1 MPKTS
6 ATLLIIDDDEVVRAS
21 LAAYLEDSGFSVLQA
36 SNGQQGLQVFEQDKP
51 DLVICDLRMPQMG
64 GLELIRQVTELS
76 PQTPVIVVSG
86 AGVMNDA
93 VEALRLG
100 AADYL
105 IKPLED
111 LAVLEHSVRRAL
123 DRARLLMEN
132 QRYREKLE
140 KANRELAASLNLLQE
155 DQNAGRQVQMNM
167 LPVSPWA
174 IDDFK
179 FAHQII
185 PSLYL
190 SGDFVDYFRV
200 DERRV
205 AFYLADVSGHG
216 ASSAFVTVLLKFMTT
231 RLLFESKRSG
241 TLPEFKPSEV
251 LGHINRGLIS
261 CKLGKH
267 VTMVGGVIDEETGL
281 LTYSIGG
288 HLPLPVLY
296 TPDSVSYLQG
306 RGLPVGL
313 FNEATYED
321 HVLELPPTFSL
332 TLMSDGILDLLP
344 EPTLKEKEAALPER
358 VKAAGGSL
366 DGLRQVFGLATLGE
380 MPDDIALLVIQ
391 FAEQDGT
398 FVLKFVGEVRLTLCS
413 ALDAT
418 IERIFTALNFSA
430 IVIDLTETRSIDS
443 TTLGLLAKLSIQSRQ
458 KVGLLPTVVTTH
470 EDITR
475 LLQSMGFDQVFN
487 IVDRPIPCPECLTD
501 LPSQDQSEEVVRL
514 KVLEAH
520 KILMGLNESN
530 REAFHDL
537 VNALERH

>member
-1 MPKTS
+1 M
-6 ATLLIIDDDEVVRAS
+6 RAS

-36 SNGQQGLQVFEQDKP
+36 SNGQQGLQVFERDKP

-64 GLELIRQVTELS
+64 GLELIRQVTELA

-123 DRARLLMEN
+123 DRARLLLEN

-140 KANRELAASLNLLQE
+140 TANRELEASLNLLQE

-167 LPVSPWA
+167 LPVSPWT
-174 IDDFK
+174 IDEFQ

-231 RLLFESKRSG
+231 RLLFESKRNG
-241 TLPEFKPSEV
+241 TLPEFTPSEV

-267 VTMVGGVIDEETGL
+267 VTMVGGVIDAFDMRLAEGALDKTGDAVA
-281 LTYSIGG
+281 LTRADQRAELIVGIALAGKTQAADRRAQLSHQFVVDPGLGVDAARGG
-288 HLPLPVLY
+288 AVLAG
-296 TPDSVSYLQG
+296 VVI
-306 RGLPVGL
+306 PVGAHA
-313 FNEATYED
+313 FD
-321 HVLELPPTFSL
+321 HGLQVGVVAHDHRSF
-332 TLMSDGILDLLP
+332 
-344 EPTLKEKEAALPER
+344 AAQLQVRAFKCFGCCDP
-358 VKAAGGSL
+358 AAGFPAGSAARP
-366 DGLRQVFGLATLGE
+366 GGA
-380 MPDDIALLVIQ
+380 
-391 FAEQDGT
+391 
-398 FVLKFVGEVRLTLCS
+398 VRRRL
-413 ALDAT
+413 
-418 IERIFTALNFSA
+418 FS
-430 IVIDLTETRSIDS
+430 R
-443 TTLGLLAKLSIQSRQ
+443 
-458 KVGLLPTVVTTH
+458 
-470 EDITR
+470 
-475 LLQSMGFDQVFN
+475 
-487 IVDRPIPCPECLTD
+487 
-501 LPSQDQSEEVVRL
+501 
-514 KVLEAH
+514 
-520 KILMGLNESN
+520 
-530 REAFHDL
+530 
-537 VNALERH
+537 